1 MPSKKIVSKKDA
13 SSKSSVESITED
25 LSAISKDLFE
35 FMGITTVPAASY
47 DQENDSFVVT
57 VEAGDETG
65 LLIGRKGETLAS
77 IQTIL
82 GIALKQKVGDWHRVE
97 VNVGDYREKEEDY
110 LKNLAMSAATR
121 AKETGEPQS
130 LYNLKPAQR
139 RIVHMF
145 LSEDKEVS
153 TESVGEGEERCLVVK
168 SKK

>member
-145 LSEDKEVS
+145 LSEDKAVS

-168 SKK
+168 IK